1 LIVTTKPE
9 IVLTTYSELRQT
21 AEKFV
26 EGRIPLMVLV
36 GSPGVGKTQILEAA
50 CSGVPFLKVDGKKA
64 PLDLFVDL
72 HRHLDQPVIL
82 DDVDTLLDNKDA
94 QVLIRQ
100 LTDTK
105 LVKSVSWGTRTTI
118 LDTLNPPVPRFF
130 HTRSPVCV
138 IANRWRSTGIFG
150 AIESR
155 ATLFRFKPSW
165 AEAYEYAGQWFDDQ
179 EVLDYVH
186 AHLGVMTNPD
196 LRLLR
201 QAVTVRSLGLMSQDW
216 RQLFDSCIA
225 MDRVQAE
232 VERLL
237 SLKISNAERARLFT
251 KGGFGDRA
259 TFYRRLAKRPTPTP
273 QALPQ
278 RIVVTAGSA
287 TACPVAKEWMP
298 LPQKVG

>member
-1 LIVTTKPE
+1 MMTAKPE
-9 IVLTTYSELRQT
+9 IVLTTYDELRQT
-21 AEKFV
+21 ARKFV

-36 GSPGVGKTQILEAA
+36 GSPGLGKTQVLEGAY
-50 CSGVPFLKVDGKKA
+50 SGLPYLKVDGKKA
-64 PLDLFVDL
+64 PLDLYVDL
-72 HRHLDQPVIL
+72 FRHLDQPVLL
-82 DDVDTLLDNKDA
+82 DDVDTLLDNKDG

-105 LVKSVSWGTRTTI
+105 PLRGVSWGTRTKI
-118 LDTLNPPVPRFF
+118 LDTLSPPVPRFF